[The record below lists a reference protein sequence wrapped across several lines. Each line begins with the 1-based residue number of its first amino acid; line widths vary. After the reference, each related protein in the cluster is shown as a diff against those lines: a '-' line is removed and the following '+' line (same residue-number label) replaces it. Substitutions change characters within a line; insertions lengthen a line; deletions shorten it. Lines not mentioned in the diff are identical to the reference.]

1 MIKWEFHF
9 KGQEKIRSLSRYA
22 PGRHHM
28 DATAKLHN
36 IIKSAVPFIM
46 ARRKETG
53 GFGATR
59 RLPATIQ
66 DTYHALQILMLVR
79 QYAAPEKDGYDPAS
93 DENLGSYLLNCRLR
107 LQVDARTRFQMLKC
121 SRFLGQTMERDHV
134 KDAVV
139 VRLQTSRDP
148 EEWYYHARTLREVLD
163 ADKPDVAVIKAPS
176 EIMTGKWR
184 TVREAWMHLYLADFL
199 GYRLPMPEPELTA
212 WFKASQNSDGGFGFF
227 PRTTS
232 FVENCHAA
240 LRALAFLKAEPRN
253 PTLAFRFLAG
263 CQTASG
269 GFSRSSR
276 AAPFLDTTWHALA
289 ALHIL
294 SLPAGENRMNDN

>member
-1 MIKWEFHF
+1 
-9 KGQEKIRSLSRYA
+9 
-22 PGRHHM
+22 M
-28 DATAKLHN
+28 DATAKLHD
-36 IIKSAVPFIM
+36 IIKSAVPFVM

-53 GFGATR
+53 GFGATL

-66 DTYHALQILMLVR
+66 DTYHALQILMLAR
-79 QYAAPEKDGYDPAS
+79 QYATRGKDGYDPAN
-93 DENLGSYLLNCRLR
+93 DANLGSYLINCRLR
-107 LQVDARTRFQMLKC
+107 LQVDARTRFQMLRC
-121 SRFLGQTMERDHV
+121 SRFLGQAMERDQL

-139 VRLQTSRDP
+139 TRLQTSRDP
-148 EEWYYHARTLREVLD
+148 EEWYYHARILREVLD
-163 ADKPDVAVIKAPS
+163 ADKPDAAAIKAPA
-176 EIMTGKWR
+176 EIRAGKWR

-199 GYRLPMPEPELTA
+199 GCRLVLPESELTD

-240 LRALAFLKAEPRN
+240 LRALAFLKARPRN
-253 PTLAFRFLAG
+253 PPLAFRFLAG
-263 CQTASG
+263 CQTVTG
-269 GFSRSSR
+269 GFSRASR

-294 SLPAGENRMNDN
+294 SLPADENRGNDNENPDPK